1 MELQE
6 IYKKERV
13 NYKVN
18 MKLTK
23 IYYLNCEGYNIAS
36 RTVIKSMGQ

>member
-18 MKLTK
+18 IKLTK
-23 IYYLNCEGYNIAS
+23 IYYLNCEGYNVA
-36 RTVIKSMGQ
+36 RTVIKSTGQ